1 MKVDRFQTPAAG
13 EVVGIELSCPDFD
26 GESTIRYTN
35 SCSVGCGDGIKL
47 FVTPSLRGST
57 IHANVCSGRYE
68 FVTKLS
74 KEWWARKAAEVLGW
88 DESKIREQ
96 VDPAWA
102 IRMSNNR
109 MLADWKPGARRPNP
123 SLACPMCGARTTR
136 KDELCAGCLGKTVA
150 VEGSL
155 DDLDNW

>member
-1 MKVDRFQTPAAG
+1 VKVERFQTPGAG
-13 EVVGIELSCPDFD
+13 EVVSIELSCSDFD

-35 SCSVGCGDGIKL
+35 ACSPGCSDGIKL

-57 IHANVCSGRYE
+57 IHAQVCSGRYE
-68 FVTKLS
+68 FVMKLS
-74 KEWWARKAAEVLGW
+74 KEWWARRAAPILGW
-88 DESKIREQ
+88 DESRIREQ

-102 IRMSNNR
+102 IRMGNQR
-109 MLADWKPGARRPNP
+109 LLDDWKPGAKTPRSGP
-123 SLACPMCGARTTR
+123 ACPMCGARTTR

-150 VEGSL
+150 VGGSL